1 PRPALKYQLLPRAD
15 EITAG
20 NAVQVYYRAF
30 SPEWFTN
37 LRKSDVRERIEN
49 ALTTPLKNLDR
60 KGLSWLLDSSQLR
73 EVDLGARRE
82 YCDWEF
88 TDRIRKEGIRML
100 LPDVQSFREFATLL
114 ACRARLQIAAGDY
127 DKAVYSFQTGM
138 AMGNHVADAPMFISA
153 LV

>member
-1 PRPALKYQLLPRAD
+1 MRHLSVCLLLVIAGVSPATAQVPVETTKFVLRPAAEPRPALKYQLLPRAD

-37 LRKSDVRERIEN
+37 VRKSDVRERIEN

-88 TDRIRKEGIRML
+88 TDR
-100 LPDVQSFREFATLL
+100 
-114 ACRARLQIAAGDY
+114 
-127 DKAVYSFQTGM
+127 
-138 AMGNHVADAPMFISA
+138 
-153 LV
+153 